1 MPDLHIIIQIKTVG
15 LKATK
20 RVCSG
25 VASNNNQNADRWS
38 NTTENGGTNWDGD
51 QYYQKKIDT
60 NVLREIRYPVIYK
73 AAFGDN
79 GEWL

>member
-1 MPDLHIIIQIKTVG
+1 MCAGFTYNHSNKNCW
-15 LKATK
+15 TK
-20 RVCSG
+20 SYEARISG

-60 NVLREIRYPVIYK
+60 NVLRRSDIQ
-73 AAFGDN
+73 
-79 GEWL
+79 